1 MEKNNWLDHS
11 SIYSQQHNR
20 FYRWILYP
28 VLLLFLLI
36 GLFLV
41 FAKREVVIR
50 AQAQV
55 TALSTEKLQV
65 PIEGEIK
72 ENRLHENLF
81 VKKGDTLIIFDTET
95 LSNEKVQLE
104 AENETMERQKEAA
117 QLFIDSLD
125 KGSNLFIVEDSFGY
139 SNQLKGLLAEKD
151 ASESLTKQSVETN
164 QKEQEA
170 YQKTKDQLSNQ
181 LTSRQNEQN
190 EWEQVRTAWS
200 NQENIQGFSTDIQ
213 SKYQSWQAQLKD
225 SPEEQKAQLKATTL
239 ATIDDLI
246 AQIEKEIEQLQG
258 EQAKLVRPVTAENEI
273 SSQHEKAEQSKEQAL
288 AMTKQKILELNE
300 LKKKKE
306 TAVKNLN
313 EQIGLG
319 TLRAKKGGIVHLN
332 EEVEGQTALP
342 KGTLLG
348 ELYPEL
354 QKEEVAF
361 TALIPANEMTRVKT
375 GMQVHFKLDKEG
387 VAATTFDGT
396 LTEISETS
404 TTSEQGTFYTVKGKL
419 YPSKEFNSRYGLT
432 GELSLVVGKKTY
444 WQQIKDTLL
453 NQE

>member
-117 QLFIDSLD
+117 QLFIDSLN
-125 KGSNLFIVEDSFGY
+125 KGINLFIVEDSFGY

-151 ASESLTKQSVETN
+151 ASESLTKQSIETN

-225 SPEEQKAQLKATTL
+225 SAEEQKAQLKATTL

-246 AQIEKEIEQLQG
+246 AQLEKEIEQLQG

-300 LKKKKE
+300 LKKKNEK
-306 TAVKNLN
+306 AVKNLN
-313 EQIGLG
+313 QQIGLG

-375 GMQVHFKLDKEG
+375 GMQVHFKLDKKG
-387 VAATTFDGT
+387 VTATTFDGT

-404 TTSEQGTFYTVKGKL
+404 TTSEQGIFYTVKGQL
-419 YPSKEFNSRYGLT
+419 HPSKEFNSRYGLT
-432 GELSLVVGKKTY
+432 GELSLIVGKKTY

>member
-65 PIEGEIK
+65 PIEGDIK

-81 VKKGDTLIIFDTET
+81 VKKGDTLIIFDIET

-117 QLFIDSLD
+117 QLFIDSLN
-125 KGSNLFIVEDSFGY
+125 KGINLFIVEDSFGY

-151 ASESLTKQSVETN
+151 ASESLTKQSIEMN

-225 SPEEQKAQLKATTL
+225 SAEEQKAQLKATTL

-246 AQIEKEIEQLQG
+246 AQLEKEIEQLQG

-300 LKKKKE
+300 LKKKNEK
-306 TAVKNLN
+306 AVKNLN
-313 EQIGLG
+313 QQIGLG

-375 GMQVHFKLDKEG
+375 GMQVHFKLDKKG
-387 VAATTFDGT
+387 VTATTFDGT

-404 TTSEQGTFYTVKGKL
+404 TTSEQGIFYTVKGQL
-419 YPSKEFNSRYGLT
+419 HPSKEFNSRYGLT
-432 GELSLVVGKKTY
+432 GELSLIVGKKTY